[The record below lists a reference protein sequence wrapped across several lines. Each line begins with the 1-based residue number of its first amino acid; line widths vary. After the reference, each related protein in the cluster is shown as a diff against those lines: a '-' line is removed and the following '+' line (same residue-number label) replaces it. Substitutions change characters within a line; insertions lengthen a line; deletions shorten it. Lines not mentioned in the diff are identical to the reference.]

1 MWTREKDI
9 LWALKETG
17 GSHRHICRISWV
29 CEEKLTLALKPL
41 GLCSLE
47 KYMVHSESA
56 RVLTSRQW
64 LNIAEK
70 IADALQFL
78 HGRKLCHND
87 VQPSNIVLGEDLTDD
102 VFLVDFGQ
110 ACRLSPSGQ
119 ALATSFNNVDPPLR
133 YAPPEV
139 LGEAPVTRGSE
150 VRYASTIMP
159 GMFAVVATLLS
170 HSLQTFGGT
179 DVDAWCLE
187 TTFDTMSALLIQ
199 RGLYSVSDVYAVI
212 PPGRFRCCFFS
223 AMFSRLA

>member
-1 MWTREKDI
+1 MKTSTVACLEPKSTSCDTFPSAVSKVFATKPMWTREKDI

-29 CEEKLTLALKPL
+29 CEDKLTLALKPL

-47 KYMVHSESA
+47 TYMAHSERA
-56 RVLTSRQW
+56 PVLTSRQR

-110 ACRLSPSGQ
+110 ACKLSPNGQ
-119 ALATSFNNVDPPLR
+119 ALATSFNAVDPPLR

-139 LGEAPVTRGSE
+139 LGRAPVTRGSE
-150 VRYASTIMP
+150 VRYASTITSGSVCRCRRHSGPLDACYDRGCTMR
-159 GMFAVVATLLS
+159 FLS
-170 HSLQTFGGT
+170 SSLKQLCTSST
-179 DVDAWCLE
+179 N
-187 TTFDTMSALLIQ
+187 
-199 RGLYSVSDVYAVI
+199 
-212 PPGRFRCCFFS
+212 
-223 AMFSRLA
+223 